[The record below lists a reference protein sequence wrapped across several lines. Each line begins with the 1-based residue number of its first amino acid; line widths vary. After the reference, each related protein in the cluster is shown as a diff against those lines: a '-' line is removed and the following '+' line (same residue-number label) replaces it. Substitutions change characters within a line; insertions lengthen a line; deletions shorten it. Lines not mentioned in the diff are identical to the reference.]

1 MDYGLQRRNIKK
13 IESLREYERQRL
25 SKNEEVFKINNLIK
39 VMEDYE
45 HVHEFLNN
53 FSSNKGGLFKDKET
67 YNKFVKD
74 HQDIIKGDR
83 FPRVHAAE
91 KGAIEIPDVDYKALF
106 EAFEKDT
113 GVSEEVLNEAYNDSD
128 PKMRSNRHPLA
139 EQIDAIK
146 ADADALFDENTA
158 KQLKES
164 LDFANEEII
173 AKTGKNILDDAITIN
188 SDRPGI
194 NASEGFKDFV
204 KKEGLDEK
212 VVINKSSGTIISAA
226 LDKDTDFPKYSP
238 FLKMD
243 ANIDEDYK
251 NKIIALDNLLKEEG
265 LLEHAAGG
273 ESGNKEYCLSD
284 YFAKNYALKRA
295 ITDHGKLQTEEEK
308 KASLNNIN
316 NLVKETKEVSAK
328 YDKVFNFIE
337 KNFDVE
343 NMNLS
348 GNIYSGRPADVGQEG
363 IDKWRPNLP
372 PRYDFENSPKVV
384 FLSGFTQLKAAC
396 QAGNIS
402 LKDYLDK
409 PCESYIKGVKSVS
422 KIGDARYYPPRSQEN
437 TLGKRLARTLTM
449 EDVCYPH
456 LSGYNMIG
464 GRGLEF
470 LTNTN
475 PDKENQ
481 VSNTIISSVNKDYSV
496 LFDHSPAKYFGD
508 PFNPQ
513 IDNIKNLFAF
523 ADKEDDLYKVS
534 SHYYDENAKKGEMRN
549 QYKQTLKEKAN
560 VPVEQEYRRIM
571 DAMRDY
577 ARESNNML
585 DHQEQFTFPDKD
597 GQYGG
602 LMAHSVGTVLYAGK
616 EYFVDYMKE
625 NNLSLASV
633 RDEKLR
639 NEITSFLTDPVG
651 VLAKNFDEENSPESI
666 NNIKAN
672 YNSVW
677 RNNKLEEG
685 RQFFQRFNEFNHK
698 PNGRNV
704 GKTFSK
710 IVSDNKGSW
719 WERLRGKTSKEYS
732 ALQKIAKEACKEDS
746 PNFGDDKA
754 LYVSA
759 KAYKEYKMPE
769 GTDFN
774 SLSSTAKKRIEF
786 CNSIIDTYEARERE
800 RQAQNQEA
808 PQVDNNANNNII
820 SQEEFQNQ
828 LGQDLNPQNEIEPN
842 KNDIDANKSNE
853 KDLSNENVEPNQLSK

>member
-1 MDYGLQRRNIKK
+1 MGYKEEILKK
-13 IESLREYERQRL
+13 IESLRQFEKLRL
-25 SKNEEVFKINNLIK
+25 SNREEAFKVKNLIN
-39 VMEDYE
+39 VREDLL
-45 HVHEFLNN
+45 HVKEFLNY
-53 FSSNKGGLFKDKET
+53 FTANKGGLFQNKDA
-67 YNKFVKD
+67 YNKFIAD
-74 HQDIIKGDR
+74 HQDIIKDNR
-83 FPRVHAAE
+83 FPRVGTGE
-91 KGAIEIPDVDYKALF
+91 KGEINIPDVDYKAIF

-113 GVSEEVLNEAYNDSD
+113 GISEEALNEVCDNAN
-128 PKMRSNRHPLA
+128 PNIRAIRHPLTEYINA
-139 EQIDAIK
+139 MK
-146 ADADALFDENTA
+146 ADADALFDENVA
-158 KQLKES
+158 KELKES

-173 AKTGKNILDDAITIN
+173 AKTGKNVMDDIFTIN
-188 SDRPGI
+188 SELPGM

-204 KKEGLDEK
+204 KKEGLNENE
-212 VVINKSSGTIISAA
+212 VVNKGSGKSIEAG
-226 LDKDTDFPKYSP
+226 LYNETDYAKYSP

-243 ANIDEDYK
+243 VKIDEDYK
-251 NKIIALDNLLKEEG
+251 NKLIALDKLLKDEG

-273 ESGNKEYCLSD
+273 ESGNKEYGLTD
-284 YFAKNYALKRA
+284 YFAKNYALKQA
-295 ITDHGKLQTEEEK
+295 ITDHAKLQSDEEK
-308 KASLNNIN
+308 RASLNNIK

-343 NMNLS
+343 NINHS
-348 GNIYSGRPADVGQEG
+348 GNLYSGRPADVGEGG

-372 PRYDFENSPKVV
+372 PRYDFENSTKVV

-396 QAGNIS
+396 QAGNVS
-402 LKDYLDK
+402 LKEYLDN
-409 PCESYIKGVKSVS
+409 PCESFKKGVKNVS

-437 TLGKRLARTLTM
+437 TLGKRIAHTLTM

-456 LSGYNMIG
+456 ISGYNMIG
-464 GRGLEF
+464 GRGMEF

-475 PDKENQ
+475 PNKENQ
-481 VSNTIISSVNKDYSV
+481 IGNTIISSINKDFSTLY
-496 LFDHSPAKYFGD
+496 DHAPSKYFGD

-513 IDNIKNLFAF
+513 VENIKNLFAF
-523 ADKEDDLYKVS
+523 GDKEDDLYKVS
-534 SHYYDENAKKGEMRN
+534 NHYYDENAKKGEM
-549 QYKQTLKEKAN
+549 YKQYTQTIKEKAN
-560 VPVEQEYRRIM
+560 VPIEQEYRRVM

-577 ARESNNML
+577 ARQTNYML
-585 DHQEQFTFPDKD
+585 DHQQEFSVPDQS
-597 GQYGG
+597 GVYGG

-625 NNLSLASV
+625 NNLSLASI

-639 NEITSFLTDPVG
+639 NEITTFLTDPVN
-651 VLAKNFDEENSPESI
+651 VLAKGFDEENSPESI
-666 NNIKAN
+666 NVIRSN
-672 YNSVW
+672 YNNVW

-685 RQFFQRFNEFNHK
+685 RQFFQKFNEFNRK

-732 ALQKIAKEACKEDS
+732 ALQKIAREACKEDS

-754 LYVSA
+754 LYLSA

-774 SLSSTAKKRIEF
+774 SLSSTSKKRIEF
-786 CNSIIDTYEARERE
+786 CDSIIDAYEARERE

-820 SQEEFQNQ
+820 SQEEFHNQ
-828 LGQDLNPQNEIEPN
+828 LGQDLNPQNEIAPN
-842 KNDIDANKSNE
+842 KNDVAATKSNE